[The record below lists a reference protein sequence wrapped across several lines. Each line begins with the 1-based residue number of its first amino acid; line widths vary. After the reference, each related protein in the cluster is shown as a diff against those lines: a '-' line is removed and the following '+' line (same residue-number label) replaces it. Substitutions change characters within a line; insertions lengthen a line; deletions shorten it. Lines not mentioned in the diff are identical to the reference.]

1 MQNNHNVW
9 LVTAMKCAGVVV
21 IGLFLYLGIE
31 QYNENELN
39 AIAKRTTETQKKLI
53 SLELETFKNT
63 SDIIAS
69 LIFDEKT
76 AALMARLYNGEEN
89 NVTVR
94 EKLLK
99 RYAPI
104 YRKLQAYEVEHL
116 QFHLPDGTSFLRV
129 HAPDKYGDSLLNF
142 RSSLA
147 MIVQSHKPLYG
158 FEVGR
163 YLDAYRAVYPIIYK
177 HQYVGSV
184 ELSFTFC
191 AMKRVLEKVSGGK
204 THYFLA
210 LPLAQ
215 IKENADLTQL
225 SVYKKCAVDPT
236 FVIRGKAFGSA
247 QILRETGFRTKLL
260 PYREFSAILKSR
272 SNTYNIVSFLPLKL
286 IDGSHGGYYIVIHE
300 DTGAIASLL
309 STVQIAKIAIVL
321 IVGVALL
328 LILMIHIY
336 RVRAYTANIDPL
348 TGVFNRRGCMMAL
361 GSGDRRYALIFIDID
376 NFKRI
381 NDTYGHDKGDDVIK
395 TVARIIVTHIRK
407 DDIFCRYGG
416 DEFLLFIANA
426 THDQALIIAEKLRKH
441 IEIHRF
447 DGIDNV
453 TVSIGIA
460 IRQRNESIGSLIS
473 RADKNL
479 YLAKKKGQ
487 NRVVAEEDREEKV
500 DNAHDA

>member
-1 MQNNHNVW
+1 MMQNNHNVW
-9 LVTAMKCAGVVV
+9 LVTAMKCAGIVF

-39 AIAKRTTETQKKLI
+39 AIAQRATQTQKKLI
-53 SLELETFKNT
+53 ALELETFKTT

-76 AALMARLYNGEEN
+76 AEVMARLYKGDED
-89 NVTVR
+89 NVSVR
-94 EKLLK
+94 SKLLK
-99 RYAPI
+99 RYGPI
-104 YRKLQAYEVEHL
+104 YRKLHKYDLEHL
-116 QFHLPDGTSFLRV
+116 QFHLPDGTSLLRV
-129 HAPDKYGDSLLNF
+129 HAPEKYGDSLLNI

-147 MIVQSHKPLYG
+147 MIVQTHKPLYG

-163 YLDAYRAVYPIIYK
+163 YLDAYRALYPLMYK
-177 HQYVGSV
+177 NEFVGSV

-191 AMKRVLEKVSGGK
+191 AMRRVLESVNGGK

-210 LPLAQ
+210 LPLEQ
-215 IKENADLTQL
+215 VKESADLKQL
-225 SVYKKCAVDPT
+225 SVYRRCAVDPT
-236 FVIRGKAFGSA
+236 FVIRGKALESA
-247 QILRETGFRTKLL
+247 KILREAGFKTPLL
-260 PYREFSAILKSR
+260 PYREFSVILKSR
-272 SNTYNIVSFLPLKL
+272 PGIYNVVSFLPLKM
-286 IDGSHGGYYIVIHE
+286 IDGSHGGYYIVIHQ
-300 DTGAIASLL
+300 DTGAISALL
-309 STVQIAKIAIVL
+309 STVQIAKIAVVL

-336 RVRAYTANIDPL
+336 RIKAYTANIDPL
-348 TGVFNRRGCMMAL
+348 TGVCNRRGCMTEL

-376 NFKRI
+376 HFKRI
-381 NDTYGHDKGDDVIK
+381 NDTYGHDKGDEVIK
-395 TVARIIVTHIRK
+395 TVARIITTHIRK

-426 THDQALIIAEKLRKH
+426 TQDQAVIIAEKLRKH

-447 DGIDNV
+447 DGIENV

-460 IRQRNESIGSLIS
+460 IRQRNESIGSLIA

-479 YLAKKKGQ
+479 YLAKNSGR
-487 NRVVAEEDREEKV
+487 NRVVAEEQAPKSEKEE
-500 DNAHDA
+500 